1 MNGPREVLP
10 PHDGQLVVRRKNG
23 HPTAREAR
31 VNYAAVLR
39 AAYPI

>member
-1 MNGPREVLP
+1 MTFLP
-10 PHDGQLVVRRKNG
+10 TFDSYYGQVVRRRKNG

-31 VNYAAVLR
+31 IDYAAAFR